1 MLAIAGVVETLSAP
15 AAEIDNEPSWRIVFA
30 LLVLTLLA
38 LRGLYRAVIGQHFLD
53 DARAILTGTALAAM
67 LVTFLRVAFSDH
79 PNVAEEAI
87 RSWIFASVYM
97 VAGRAV
103 LVMVS
108 ESSNRRRHGGAPT
121 LILGA
126 GRVGHLIARRLL
138 AQPELGLR
146 PIGFLDPE
154 PREVEHSS
162 GLPVLGAGDRLEQVV
177 RENGVEHAII
187 SFSNAPYDVQLEL
200 SRALQGMKVSVAIV
214 PRLFEGLPD
223 RMALERV
230 AGLPLVMIYPSNPR
244 NWRISV
250 KYALDRMLALI
261 AIVVVSPLLIL
272 GAAGT
277 ALTIGRPILF
287 RQRRVGLD
295 DREFEMLKFRTM
307 TGRPEEHG
315 EADAQWAARIAGE
328 DATVKEGARPTGP
341 SDQRRTTSF
350 GAFLRRTSLD
360 ELPQLF
366 NVLRGEMSM
375 VGPRPERA
383 SYVALFKDRVR
394 RYSDRHQVKAGITGW
409 AQVHGLRGDTSL
421 DDRIE
426 WDNYYIENWSAWLDL
441 KILLLTAL
449 AVFRSQ
455 GK

>member
-15 AAEIDNEPSWRIVFA
+15 AAEIGNEPGWRIVFA

-38 LRGLYRAVIGQHFLD
+38 LRGLYRAAIGQHFLD

-67 LVTFLRVAFSDH
+67 LITFLRVAFADH

-108 ESSNRRRHGGAPT
+108 ESSNRKRHGGAPT

-146 PIGFLDPE
+146 PIGFLDPQ

-162 GLPVLGAGDRLEQVV
+162 GLPVLGPDDRLEQVV
-177 RENGVEHAII
+177 RENGIEHAII
-187 SFSNAPYDVQLEL
+187 SFSNAPDDAQLEL
-200 SRALQGMKVSVAIV
+200 SRALQRMKVSVAIV
-214 PRLFEGLPD
+214 PRLFEGIPD
-223 RMALERV
+223 RIALERV
-230 AGLPLVMIYPSNPR
+230 GGLPLVTIYPSNPED
-244 NWRISV
+244 WRVSL
-250 KYALDRMLALI
+250 KYALDRLLALV
-261 AIVVVSPLLIL
+261 AIVVVSPLLVL
-272 GAAGT
+272 AAVGT
-277 ALTIGRPILF
+277 ALTLGRPILF

-315 EADAQWAARIAGE
+315 EADADWAAQAAGDAAVAGE
-328 DATVKEGARPTGP
+328 RTASSTGE
-341 SDQRRTTSF
+341 RRTTRF
-350 GAFLRRTSLD
+350 GAFLRRTGLD

-366 NVLRGEMSM
+366 NALRGEMSI
-375 VGPRPERA
+375 VGPRPERS
-383 SYVALFKDRVR
+383 SYVALFRDRVR

-409 AQVHGLRGDTSL
+409 AQVHGLRGSTSL

-426 WDNYYIENWSAWLDL
+426 WDNYYVENWSLWIDL
-441 KILLLTAL
+441 KILLMTVVAI
-449 AVFRSQ
+449 FRRSPQ
-455 GK
+455 